1 LRRVRE
7 AYIES
12 PMSTSTATAARP
24 KVAGR
29 PVAADPHR
37 AVRRWLYLVALMI
50 VAMVVVGGATRLTN
64 SGLSITEW
72 KPIHGVIPPLNE
84 TEWQEEFAKYR
95 EIPEY
100 QAINEGMSLAEFK
113 GIFWWEWAHRLLGRL
128 IGVVVLVPMI
138 AFFAMRR
145 IDRKLAP
152 KVVAI
157 FLLGGLQ
164 GAVGWWMV
172 ASGLAVRTDV
182 SQYRLTIHL
191 TLACAILAY
200 VVWVA
205 RGLRPP
211 ARVPPRAA
219 RPLRTVGGV
228 IVALVFL
235 QIALGG
241 LVAGLDAGFTFN
253 TWPLMDGTLVPSG
266 LFIQEPWW
274 LNPFE
279 NVATVQFDHRIGAYV
294 LFLVA
299 LFHAVQARGSAHAGK
314 AAIVFATIV
323 VQAVLGIATLVMVVP
338 LHVALT
344 HQFGAVVV
352 LWLAVTHLRDMTE
365 GAAVT
370 GAAAIAQGPA
380 GTGTATS
387 ARPLPG
393 GQASG

>member
-1 LRRVRE
+1 MRE

-12 PMSTSTATAARP
+12 PMSTSTATVAGTGH
-24 KVAGR
+24 AGR
-29 PVAADPHR
+29 PAAAYTQR

-50 VAMVVVGGATRLTN
+50 VAMVVVGGATRLTD

-100 QAINEGMSLAEFK
+100 QTINKGMSLSEFK

-145 IDRKLAP
+145 IDRHLAP
-152 KVVAI
+152 KVIAI

-172 ASGLAVRTDV
+172 ASGLSVRTDV

-211 ARVPPRAA
+211 ERVSPPAT
-219 RPLRTVGGV
+219 RPLRVTGVV
-228 IVALVFL
+228 IVVLVFI

-266 LFIQEPWW
+266 LFIKEPWW

-279 NVATVQFDHRIGAYV
+279 NVATVQFDHRLGAYV
-294 LFLVA
+294 LFAVA
-299 LFHAVQARGSAHAGK
+299 LFHALQARASAYAGRAAMLFAAVLVQAS
-314 AAIVFATIV
+314 I
-323 VQAVLGIATLVMVVP
+323 GIATLVMVMP

-344 HQFGAVVV
+344 HQLGAVVV
-352 LWLAVTHLRDMTE
+352 LWIGVTHLRDMTQ
-365 GAAVT
+365 ARVPSRN
-370 GAAAIAQGPA
+370 AAIA
-380 GTGTATS
+380 
-387 ARPLPG
+387 
-393 GQASG
+393 